1 MASATRSASSET
13 CSSSSARYSS
23 RLPGKCWY
31 STGLLTPARSAMSSI
46 AAAWNPC
53 ATNTSCAARSSWSR
67 RAPRGRR
74 DVRRLVAAAG
84 RGGCMSGVMLPAGLR
99 TACRAHPRG
108 LPSIPMT
115 EATAPDAVLSETPL
129 PPLDS
134 LVPPWPGED
143 VPVHGGEVFV
153 RSTPWSGPVEVP
165 AGVAPRERALYV
177 HGLGGAST
185 NWTDLAA
192 LLAVRFEGW
201 AVDLPGFGR
210 SQPPP
215 RGKYSIRGH
224 VRAVVDV
231 LEHVIALP
239 GEASGRPVHL
249 VGNSLGGLVS
259 VLVASRRPDL
269 VASLTLISPAMPVY
283 RVPTALSRALL
294 LLLVPGV
301 PSLASRRIGAIS
313 PEESVR
319 ALVRMCFGE
328 PSRIPPER
336 LEQAV
341 QEMRERA
348 GQPWADRALVGSM
361 RGLISSYL
369 KVGAANAWRAA
380 RSMTVPTLVIWGDR
394 DRLVD
399 PALAPRL
406 AAVVPDARLLVVPGV
421 GHVAMLE
428 APEATARAV
437 LGMVE
442 SIDGEPV
449 DAKIEEATCR

>member
-1 MASATRSASSET
+1 
-13 CSSSSARYSS
+13 
-23 RLPGKCWY
+23 
-31 STGLLTPARSAMSSI
+31 
-46 AAAWNPC
+46 
-53 ATNTSCAARSSWSR
+53 
-67 RAPRGRR
+67 
-74 DVRRLVAAAG
+74 
-84 RGGCMSGVMLPAGLR
+84 
-99 TACRAHPRG
+99 
-108 LPSIPMT
+108 MT
-115 EATAPDAVLSETPL
+115 EPTAPDAVLSETPL

-143 VPVHGGEVFV
+143 APVHGGEVFV
-153 RSTPWSGPVEVP
+153 RSTPWSGPVEGP
-165 AGVAPRERALYV
+165 ADVAPRERALYV

-283 RVPTALSRALL
+283 RVPPAFTRAM
-294 LLLVPGV
+294 LLLVLPGV
-301 PSLASRRIGAIS
+301 PTLAERRLAGIT

-319 ALVRMCFGE
+319 AMIRMCFGR
-328 PSRIPPER
+328 PSDVPPER
-336 LEQAV
+336 VEQAV
-341 QEMRERA
+341 QEMKERA
-348 GQPWADRALVGSM
+348 EQPWADRALTRSM
-361 RGLISSYL
+361 RGLITSYL

-380 RSMTVPTLVIWGDR
+380 RSLKPPTLVVWGSEDK
-394 DRLVD
+394 LVD

-406 AAVVPDARLLVVPGV
+406 ASVVPDARLLLLDQV

-428 APEATARAV
+428 APEPTARAV

-442 SIDGEPV
+442 
-449 DAKIEEATCR
+449 EATGREPQAAVDGPRSVRR